1 MVIGLVLEMT
11 PDLKN
16 KYKPNKR
23 MQSDLQ
29 TASRFSLGSL
39 LGSVPV
45 ADLLSMKVCF
55 LNSRYWNRIRG
66 DCSEFCVNVKTPDL
80 SDHRSSAPSSRP
92 SKKMANWDRVRLQFW
107 IGMVHFLLAFCIPR
121 YSNLS
126 RLLSFG
132 NPPLVLVSLRN
143 WRCTASSEPDCVKHS
158 HLVSLSRD
166 LRISTGLLEQ
176 PAGGELRQYRH
187 DYVRH

>member
-16 KYKPNKR
+16 KYKPNKRMQSPNKR

-55 LNSRYWNRIRG
+55 LNSRY
-66 DCSEFCVNVKTPDL
+66 
-80 SDHRSSAPSSRP
+80 
-92 SKKMANWDRVRLQFW
+92 
-107 IGMVHFLLAFCIPR
+107 
-121 YSNLS
+121 
-126 RLLSFG
+126 
-132 NPPLVLVSLRN
+132 
-143 WRCTASSEPDCVKHS
+143 
-158 HLVSLSRD
+158 
-166 LRISTGLLEQ
+166 
-176 PAGGELRQYRH
+176 
-187 DYVRH
+187 

>member
-1 MVIGLVLEMT
+1 MKIEKHGIILNVEKFDECVAFYKDLFKLSEMFSKVEDTFRLTCLEFGDSYLMIETEGVANPSGKDVSQCPTKKTTGVQLSAYSTRMVIGLVLEMT

-55 LNSRYWNRIRG
+55 LNSRY
-66 DCSEFCVNVKTPDL
+66 
-80 SDHRSSAPSSRP
+80 
-92 SKKMANWDRVRLQFW
+92 
-107 IGMVHFLLAFCIPR
+107 
-121 YSNLS
+121 
-126 RLLSFG
+126 
-132 NPPLVLVSLRN
+132 
-143 WRCTASSEPDCVKHS
+143 
-158 HLVSLSRD
+158 
-166 LRISTGLLEQ
+166 
-176 PAGGELRQYRH
+176 
-187 DYVRH
+187 

>member
-55 LNSRYWNRIRG
+55 LNSRY
-66 DCSEFCVNVKTPDL
+66 
-80 SDHRSSAPSSRP
+80 
-92 SKKMANWDRVRLQFW
+92 
-107 IGMVHFLLAFCIPR
+107 
-121 YSNLS
+121 
-126 RLLSFG
+126 
-132 NPPLVLVSLRN
+132 
-143 WRCTASSEPDCVKHS
+143 
-158 HLVSLSRD
+158 
-166 LRISTGLLEQ
+166 
-176 PAGGELRQYRH
+176 
-187 DYVRH
+187 